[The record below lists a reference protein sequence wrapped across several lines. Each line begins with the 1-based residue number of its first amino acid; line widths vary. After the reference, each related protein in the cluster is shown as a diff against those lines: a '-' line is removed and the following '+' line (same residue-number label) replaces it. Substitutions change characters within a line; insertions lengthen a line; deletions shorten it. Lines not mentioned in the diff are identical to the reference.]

1 LFFEAEP
8 PVPHATSIG
17 EHVSFSPSLPDWWA
31 SNFLLELQRLTEEEW
46 ESSSSEV
53 SEVMDTLGRRV
64 EVTSVDGAQ
73 WQGDAQRLGGSGSL
87 IVQDAEG
94 REREVVAADVEHLYQ

>member
-1 LFFEAEP
+1 
-8 PVPHATSIG
+8 
-17 EHVSFSPSLPDWWA
+17 
-31 SNFLLELQRLTEEEW
+31 
-46 ESSSSEV
+46 
-53 SEVMDTLGRRV
+53 MDTLGRRV

-73 WQGDAQRLGGSGSL
+73 WSGDAQRLGGSGSL